1 MPLSCAMAKC
11 LPSRWNFLWVV
22 AAATVLAVVTLDTA
36 QFESEA
42 EKEVEDAARERGYAM
57 GVTGEFFR
65 YKHLYH
71 KAPKEADR
79 DEAMRVASKVR
90 CEVCTA
96 IVGSLVK
103 KAQSLSEDDLA
114 DML

>member
-1 MPLSCAMAKC
+1 M
-11 LPSRWNFLWVV
+11 FL
-22 AAATVLAVVTLDTA
+22 AAAQMEDH
-36 QFESEA
+36 ESIGEMEQEEA
-42 EKEVEDAARERGYAM
+42 AKKRGYAM

-90 CEVCTA
+90 CDVCTA

-103 KAQSLSEDDLA
+103 KAKSFSEDDLA
-114 DML
+114 DMLEGNADYELTGEPV